1 MERRQFLGAVAAAMA
16 AAPALA
22 QPKAASNSA
31 KLKGR
36 IKQGL
41 WKVNFGADTKLTFD
55 QECQIAQRLGLKGFD
70 VIPDKDWPTL
80 RQYGLDPLMVGP
92 GKTDYLGGLIH
103 PEIWDA
109 TFKGIADQGELM
121 QKNNVHIMG
130 LSAGQRRGMDYK
142 TAADNCVEFCKRLGP
157 ELQKRGVT
165 LAIENVND
173 RRGGDAD
180 LARQD
185 MVFGHWDWGV
195 EVVERVDHPAIKL
208 LCDIYHLQIMDGDI
222 TYRLRRDIKHI
233 AHIHVAGV
241 PQRKLIDERQEVN
254 FRMVA
259 ETIADLGFTG
269 YVCHEWR
276 LAPGEDPASAIA
288 KAVAIMDA

>member
-1 MERRQFLGAVAAAMA
+1 MERREFLGAMAGAAALS

-22 QPKAASNSA
+22 QPKA

-41 WKVNFGADTKLTFD
+41 WKVNFGAGTPLTFD
-55 QECQIAQRLGLKGFD
+55 QECQIAARLGLKGFD

-80 RQYGLDPLMVGP
+80 RKYGLDPLMVGP
-92 GKTDYLGGLIH
+92 GKTDYLTGLIH
-103 PEIWDA
+103 PEVHEA
-109 TFKGIADQGELM
+109 TFKGIVDQAQLCAR
-121 QKNNVHIMG
+121 NNVHRIG
-130 LSAGQRRGMDYK
+130 LTAGQRRGLDYK
-142 TAADNCVEFCKRLGP
+142 TAADNCVEICKRLAP
-157 ELQKRGVT
+157 ELEPLGVV
-165 LAIENVND
+165 LVMENVND
-173 RRGGDAD
+173 RRGTDGD

-185 MVFGHWDWGV
+185 MVFGHWDWGI
-195 EVVERVDHPAIKL
+195 EVVERVNSPAIKL

-222 TYRLRRDIKHI
+222 TYRLKRDIKHI

-259 ETIADLGFTG
+259 QTIAELGFGG

-276 LAPGEDPASAIA
+276 LAPGEDPARSIA
-288 KAVAIMDA
+288 KAVEIMDA

>member
-1 MERRQFLGAVAAAMA
+1 MERREFLASLAAGAALA

-22 QPKAASNSA
+22 QPQA

-70 VIPDKDWPTL
+70 VIQPQDWPTL
-80 RQYGLDPLMVGP
+80 RKYGLNPLMVGP

-103 PEIWDA
+103 PELWDA
-109 TFKGIADQGELM
+109 TFKGIVDQADLM

-130 LSAGQRRGMDYK
+130 LTAGQRRGMDYK
-142 TAADNCVEFCKRLGP
+142 TAADNCVAFCRRLAP
-157 ELQKRGVT
+157 ELEKRGVV

-173 RRGGDAD
+173 RRGADGD
-180 LARQD
+180 LARED
-185 MVFGHWDWGV
+185 MVFGHWDWGI
-195 EVVERVDHPAIKL
+195 EVAERVGSPAIKL

-222 TYRLRRDIKHI
+222 TYRLKRDIAHI

-254 FRMVA
+254 FHMVA
-259 ETIADLGFTG
+259 QTIADLNFAG

-276 LAPGEDPASAIA
+276 LAPGEDPVASIA
-288 KAVAIMDA
+288 KAVAIMDV

>member
-1 MERRQFLGAVAAAMA
+1 
-16 AAPALA
+16 
-22 QPKAASNSA
+22 
-31 KLKGR
+31 
-36 IKQGL
+36 
-41 WKVNFGADTKLTFD
+41 
-55 QECQIAQRLGLKGFD
+55 
-70 VIPDKDWPTL
+70 
-80 RQYGLDPLMVGP
+80 
-92 GKTDYLGGLIH
+92 
-103 PEIWDA
+103 
-109 TFKGIADQGELM
+109 M

-130 LSAGQRRGMDYK
+130 LTAGQRRGMDYK

-157 ELQKRGVT
+157 ELEKRGVT

-173 RRGGDAD
+173 RRGADAD

-185 MVFGHWDWGV
+185 MVFGHWDWGI

-241 PQRKLIDERQEVN
+241 PQRKLIDDRQEVN

-259 ETIADLGFTG
+259 ETIADLNFQG

-276 LAPGEDPASAIA
+276 LAPGEDPATAIA

>member
-1 MERRQFLGAVAAAMA
+1 MERRQFLGAMAAAMA

-22 QPKAASNSA
+22 QPKAASPA

-55 QECQIAQRLGLKGFD
+55 QECQIAQRLGVKGFD

-80 RQYGLDPLMVGP
+80 RKYGLDPLMVGP

-109 TFKGIADQGELM
+109 TFKGIADQAELM

-157 ELQKRGVT
+157 ELEKRGVT

-185 MVFGHWDWGV
+185 MVFGHWDWGI
-195 EVVERVDHPAIKL
+195 EVAERVNHPAIKL

-222 TYRLRRDIKHI
+222 TYRLKRDIRHI

-241 PQRKLIDERQEVN
+241 PQRKQIDERQEVN
-254 FRMVA
+254 FHQVA
-259 ETIADLGFTG
+259 ETIVDTGFTG

-276 LAPGEDPASAIA
+276 LAPGEDPATAIA

>member
-1 MERRQFLGAVAAAMA
+1 MQRRQFLGAMA
-16 AAPALA
+16 AAVAATPALA
-22 QPKAASNSA
+22 QPKAPGPA

-41 WKVNFGADTKLTFD
+41 WRTNFGSGAKLTFD

-70 VIPDKDWPTL
+70 VIPERDWPTL
-80 RQYGLDPLMVGP
+80 RKYGLDPLMVGP

-109 TFKGIADQGELM
+109 TFKGIVDQAELM
-121 QKNNVHIMG
+121 RKNNVRIMG
-130 LSAGQRRGMDYK
+130 LTAGQRRGLDYK

-157 ELQKRGVT
+157 ELEKRGVT
-165 LAIENVND
+165 LAMENVND
-173 RRGGDAD
+173 RRGDDAD
-180 LARQD
+180 LARKD
-185 MVFGHWDWGV
+185 MVFGHWDWGI
-195 EVVERVDHPAIKL
+195 EVVERVSHPAIKL

-241 PQRKLIDERQEVN
+241 PQRKLIDDRQEVN
-254 FRMVA
+254 FHMVA
-259 ETIADLGFTG
+259 ETIADLGFQG
-269 YVCHEWR
+269 YLCHEWR
-276 LAPGEDPASAIA
+276 LTPGEDPVQSIA